1 MYGCRISVVGRLR
14 TIYVVVRRAVC
25 VISSFVSHK
34 FQSTIGD
41 YFVGIHIGACAGSA
55 LNHIYR
61 ELFVVLAVYQLLARR
76 LDGFCHIVCE
86 QTKLVIGFGCP
97 HLSDSQTFDKQ
108 RILT

>member
-1 MYGCRISVVGRLR
+1 MYGCRISVVGGLR

-25 VISSFVSHK
+25 VIATFVSHK
-34 FQSTIGD
+34 FQSTIGN

-61 ELFVVLAVYQLLARR
+61 ELVVVFAVYQLLARR

-86 QTKLVIGFGCP
+86 
-97 HLSDSQTFDKQ
+97 
-108 RILT
+108 